1 MSNMFLVT
9 LVIAIFA
16 TVMVVWASID
26 TRRNKKLRNEELD
39 GYRSDFFYP
48 CDRRRDIL
56 GFRPSQI
63 Q

>member
-26 TRRNKKLRNEELD
+26 TRRNKKLRNE
-39 GYRSDFFYP
+39 
-48 CDRRRDIL
+48 
-56 GFRPSQI
+56 
-63 Q
+63 